1 MPETTITDAE
11 RYRIG
16 RLNARNGYGLNASQL
31 RRLGYEHKKARRA
44 GDVHTMELIEYRLTD
59 INFHHECSLL
69 HYGEYA
75 KFNAELK
82 NF

>member
-16 RLNARNGYGLNASQL
+16 RLNARNGYGLNTSQL
-31 RRLGYEHKKARRA
+31 RRLGYEHKKARSA
-44 GDVHTMELIEYRLTD
+44 GDIHTMELIEYRLTD
-59 INFHHECSLL
+59 INFHHECALL

-82 NF
+82 EF

>member
-1 MPETTITDAE
+1 MPETTITDVE

-16 RLNARNGYGLNASQL
+16 RLNARNGYGLNASRL
-31 RRLGYEHKKARRA
+31 RRLGYEHKKARKA
-44 GDVHTMELIEYRLTD
+44 GDTHAMELIEYRLTD

-69 HYGEYA
+69 YYGEYA

>member
-1 MPETTITDAE
+1 MPYATLSDAD
-11 RYRIG
+11 RDRIG

-31 RRLGYEHKKARRA
+31 RRLCSEHKAARKA
-44 GDVHTMELIEYRLTD
+44 GDVHTMEKIEYRLTD

-69 HYGEYA
+69 AYGHYDQA
-75 KFNAELK
+75 MDELK